1 MMMGRI
7 SANLIHFN
15 RACWVLYVRYSCTF
29 WDTERDSGVLLLFL
43 FLLFGFGLFFSKDT
57 PHTTPQDLN
66 VA

>member
-1 MMMGRI
+1 MMGRI

-29 WDTERDSGVLLLFL
+29 WDTERDSGVLLLL
-43 FLLFGFGLFFSKDT
+43 FFAFWIWFVFSKDT